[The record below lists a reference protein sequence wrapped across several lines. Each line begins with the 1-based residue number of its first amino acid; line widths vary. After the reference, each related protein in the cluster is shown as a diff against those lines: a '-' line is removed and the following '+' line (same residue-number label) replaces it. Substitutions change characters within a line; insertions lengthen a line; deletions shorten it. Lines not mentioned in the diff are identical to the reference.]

1 MCNPISYQILSELS
15 DYWTE
20 LTTYGGILKVNIGFQ
35 IKRLKMCENKI
46 KLVVALGFISLAE
59 HGDNKHNLSDTNPKK
74 FDILLLFQMGG
85 HSTKQDLIYFRHTF
99 LREKRQQWWWYPRLN
114 KIQLSVKKCRK
125 KVKRRNAHRK
135 PHHQKSILSV
145 RLTTLEWVIRS
156 RITFWVTRL
165 FSK

>member
-1 MCNPISYQILSELS
+1 MLNI
-15 DYWTE
+15 
-20 LTTYGGILKVNIGFQ
+20 NIGFQ

-99 LREKRQQWWWYPRLN
+99 LREKRQQ
-114 KIQLSVKKCRK
+114 
-125 KVKRRNAHRK
+125 
-135 PHHQKSILSV
+135 
-145 RLTTLEWVIRS
+145 
-156 RITFWVTRL
+156 
-165 FSK
+165 

>member
-74 FDILLLFQMGG
+74 IWHLASVSNGWSLYKTRSNLL
-85 HSTKQDLIYFRHTF
+85 
-99 LREKRQQWWWYPRLN
+99 
-114 KIQLSVKKCRK
+114 
-125 KVKRRNAHRK
+125 
-135 PHHQKSILSV
+135 
-145 RLTTLEWVIRS
+145 
-156 RITFWVTRL
+156 
-165 FSK
+165 